1 MTIYCISYPLYR
13 LWYPRKP
20 LLPLMYSGLTI
31 WRTSDSYLSC
41 PHNTFACSQGSG
53 MVRCAIWRHCK
64 GRERKVGFVFGTCCS
79 LTANTVSAILDL
91 SLLDCQHQVPTTV
104 GTLLL
109 HTIWEASIHW
119 KGFLISNFRLVL
131 KIVYFL
137 LGNSPVSAF
146 YMPTFR
152 NTLFHLHRRIDMKDD

>member
-1 MTIYCISYPLYR
+1 MAIYCISYPLYR

-31 WRTSDSYLSC
+31 SRTSDSYLSC
-41 PHNTFACSQGSG
+41 PHNTLACSQGSG

-64 GRERKVGFVFGTCCS
+64 GRERKGGFVLGTCCG
-79 LTANTVSAILDL
+79 LTANTVSAVLDL

-109 HTIWEASIHW
+109 RTIWEASIQW
-119 KGFLISNFRLVL
+119 KEFLISNFRLVL
-131 KIVYFL
+131 KIVCFL
-137 LGNSPVSAF
+137 LGNSPASEF

-152 NTLFHLHRRIDMKDD
+152 NTLSIPPS